1 MAGALALTLAVAGA
15 PAAAPEAAQQL
26 PGALLPGA
34 LQVELLEGCR
44 ALAVDL
50 RTGKSVPLPRSAL
63 PRGAREGDV
72 VVDGRLDPEL
82 TARQAAEVRALRA
95 RLAVPV
101 PGDLDLAAPDRLGLN
116 SRRER

>member
-1 MAGALALTLAVAGA
+1 MAALGAVTGLGA
-15 PAAAPEAAQQL
+15 TPAPSAAQ
-26 PGALLPGA
+26 GV
-34 LQVELLEGCR
+34 LQVELLEGPLAQVVDVASGR
-44 ALAVDL
+44 A
-50 RTGKSVPLPRSAL
+50 RTLPRSAL

-101 PGDLDLAAPDRLGLN
+101 PTGLDLAAGDRLGLN

>member
-1 MAGALALTLAVAGA
+1 V
-15 PAAAPEAAQQL
+15 
-26 PGALLPGA
+26 
-34 LQVELLEGCR
+34 
-44 ALAVDL
+44 VDL
-50 RTGKSVPLPRSAL
+50 ASGCARGLPRSEL
-63 PRGAREGDV
+63 PAGVREGDI

-101 PGDLDLAAPDRLGLN
+101 PAGLDLAADDRLGLN

>member
-1 MAGALALTLAVAGA
+1 MAGALALAGA
-15 PAAAPEAAQQL
+15 PAAVSAPVQPL
-26 PGALLPGA
+26 PGR
-34 LQVELLEGCR
+34 LQVELLEGPR

-50 RTGKSVPLPRSAL
+50 RTGKPVSLLRGAL
-63 PRGAREGDV
+63 PRGVREGDV

-82 TARQAAEVRALRA
+82 TSRQAAEVRELRA

-101 PGDLDLAAPDRLGLN
+101 PGGLDLAAPDRLGLN